1 MKASII
7 TACLG
12 LLVASFLISCKDD
25 EPEITSSIVGK
36 WKGDRSEVK
45 VSYGIVTLHEE
56 EDDIFDVTL
65 EFKEDGSVLFTR
77 DGTTTTGTYQLNG
90 DQLTTNV
97 DFQFQEV
104 DIETLT
110 FDVLE
115 VSATKLRLELEQDQ
129 EVEVPDVGLVN
140 TTINGNFD
148 FDRL

>member
-12 LLVASFLISCKDD
+12 LFVSGLLISCKDD
-25 EPEITSSIVGK
+25 EPEITSSIVGQ

-56 EDDIFDVTL
+56 EDDVFDVTL
-65 EFKEDGSVLFTR
+65 EFREDGTVLFTR

-104 DIETLT
+104 DVESLT
-110 FDVLE
+110 FDVTELT
-115 VSATKLRLELEQDQ
+115 ATKLRLDLEQDQ
-129 EVEVPDVGLVN
+129 QVEVPDVGLVN
-140 TTINGNFD
+140 TTIKGNFD

>member
-7 TACLG
+7 TMCLG
-12 LLVASFLISCKDD
+12 LFVSGLLISCKDD
-25 EPEITSSIVGK
+25 EPEITSSIVGQ

-56 EDDIFDVTL
+56 EDDVFDVTL
-65 EFKEDGSVLFTR
+65 EFREDGTVLFTR

-104 DIETLT
+104 DVESLT
-110 FDVLE
+110 FDVTELT
-115 VSATKLRLELEQDQ
+115 ATKLRLDLEQDQ
-129 EVEVPDVGLVN
+129 QVEVPDVGLVN
-140 TTINGNFD
+140 TTIKGNFD

>member
-7 TACLG
+7 TAG
-12 LLVASFLISCKDD
+12 LALILTVFLISCKDE

-36 WKGDRSEVK
+36 WKGDRSEIK

-56 EDDIFDVTL
+56 EDDVFDVVL
-65 EFKEDGSVLFTR
+65 EFKEDGTVLFTR
-77 DGTTTTGTYQLNG
+77 DGTTTSGTYQLNG
-90 DQLTTNV
+90 DQLTTDV

-104 DIETLT
+104 DIESLT

-115 VSATKLRLELEQDQ
+115 LTATKLRLDLEQDQ

-140 TTINGNFD
+140 TTINGDFA